1 MHPVR
6 KQRLIVVLFI
16 VIGSS
21 LGVSLVLFALKEN
34 LNLFYPPSEV
44 IAGAVPEGRTIRAGG
59 CVVPGSIRRDDVGL
73 KVYFDVSDGKAVLPV
88 THEGI
93 LPDLFAEGE
102 ATVLTGQYLNGV
114 FEASEVLAKHDETY
128 MPREVADTLNSKDEN
143 TKDKMASYSATC
155 KAIDYDS

>member
-21 LGVSLVLFALKEN
+21 LGISLVFFALKDN
-34 LNLFYPPSEV
+34 LNLFYPPGQVVNGE
-44 IAGAVPEGRTIRAGG
+44 APEGKTIRAGG
-59 CVVPGSIRRDDVGL
+59 CVVPGSVKRDETSLLVR
-73 KVYFDVSDGKAVLPV
+73 FDVTDGKTVLPV

-102 ATVLTGQYLNGV
+102 ATVLTGVYENGV
-114 FEASEVLAKHDETY
+114 FNAKEVLAKHDETY
-128 MPREVADTLNSKDEN
+128 MPKEVADTLEDGDEGYGSHA
-143 TKDKMASYSATC
+143 KTC
-155 KAIDYDS
+155 KVIDYDS

>member
-16 VIGSS
+16 VVGST
-21 LGVSLVLFALKEN
+21 LGISLVFFALKEN

-44 IAGAVPEGRTIRAGG
+44 ISGLAPEGKTIRAGG
-59 CVVPGSIRRDDVGL
+59 CVVPGSVRRDETTL
-73 KVYFDVSDGKAVLPV
+73 KVYFDVTDGKAVLPV

-102 ATVLTGQYLNGV
+102 ATVVTGQYNNGV
-114 FEASEVLAKHDETY
+114 FAASEVLAKHDETY
-128 MPREVADTLNSKDEN
+128 MPREVADTLESKES
-143 TKDKMASYSATC
+143 KMADYAATC
-155 KAIDYDS
+155 KVLDYDS